1 MDNVQSP
8 ALHYIKT
15 TLRAS
20 FKVGEY
26 PFDVEKL
33 ALSDWD
39 KVALVQDGD
48 ETLLEE
54 QQNKAVNK
62 EWAITI
68 WLYSNNKKQTIDH
81 VLDLQTTIEDLI
93 LDDVSL
99 NSTVRCI
106 NIISIE
112 KGGDLDN
119 FDGHTPGYLGNKTCR
134 KLNFVA
140 KIDQVR

>member
-1 MDNVQSP
+1 MDNKQSP

-15 TLRAS
+15 ILRS
-20 FKVGEY
+20 DFKVGEY
-26 PFDVEKL
+26 PFDVDKY
-33 ALSDWD
+33 ALGDWNA
-39 KVALVQDGD
+39 VALVQDGD
-48 ETLLEE
+48 ELLYEP

-62 EWAITI
+62 EWNITI
-68 WLYSNNKKQTIDH
+68 WLYSNNKKQTIDY
-81 VLDLQTTIEDLI
+81 VLGLQKDIEDLI

-99 NSTVRCI
+99 DSTVRCI

-112 KGGDLDN
+112 KGDELSV
-119 FDGHTPGYLGNKTCR
+119 FDGHTVGYHGNKTCR

>member
-1 MDNVQSP
+1 MENKQSP
-8 ALHYIKT
+8 TLHYIKT
-15 TLRAS
+15 ILRDN

-26 PFDVEKL
+26 PFDVNRY

-39 KVALVQDGD
+39 AVALIQDGD

-81 VLDLQTTIEDLI
+81 VLNLQTTIEDLI

-99 NSTVRCI
+99 NNTVRCI
-106 NIISIE
+106 NISSIE
-112 KGGDLDN
+112 KGGELSI
-119 FDGHTPGYLGNKTCR
+119 FDGHTVGYHGNKTCR
-134 KLNFVA
+134 KINFIA